1 MDCHLE
7 AFEIRACSWGPVTPV
22 AGEQILAG
30 IREKRLVPAV
40 VDLESTEVP
49 AAAAVVVAVEVLGLD
64 MAHNLLTSS
73 VVADRGH
80 HPAVA
85 FRGVVAEHQP
95 GS

>member
-1 MDCHLE
+1 M
-7 AFEIRACSWGPVTPV
+7 TPA

-30 IREKRLVPAV
+30 IREKRLVPAA

-49 AAAAVVVAVEVLGLD
+49 AAAVVVAVEVLGLD
-64 MAHNLLTSS
+64 KAHNLLTSF

-85 FRGVVAEHQP
+85 FRGVVADH
-95 GS
+95 